1 MIGVV
6 NEGKNAPAGGE
17 IDSIQFLAGA
27 KNGPAGVILDRLTP
41 QNEFAYRKKKIAYRI
56 ELLTNLL
63 TISKFIV
70 SKNLLTKFAY
80 REKNCLLYTWIT
92 VKIQISYRI
101 CLLLCLEYCI
111 DVVAEAHVLVK
122 VCNIQRLIQTQNFFP
137 L

>member
-1 MIGVV
+1 MNGVV

-41 QNEFAYRKKKIAYRI
+41 QNKFAYRKKKIAYRI

-80 REKNCLLYTWIT
+80 REKKLLT
-92 VKIQISYRI
+92 VYLDYCKDSNFLQNLLTVMLGVLYR
-101 CLLLCLEYCI
+101 CCC
-111 DVVAEAHVLVK
+111 
-122 VCNIQRLIQTQNFFP
+122 
-137 L
+137 